1 MNVIRN
7 HTMNH
12 SGFYLEVIRQRAI
25 EVERHAQRVGPMLAA
40 LGAASAEVV
49 VADTPE
55 PLTVRL
61 ACAADWPRLRDVAEL
76 DSAQLPSAP
85 LLVGERG
92 GRAVA
97 ALSLDDGAVIA
108 DPFVATADVVALLRL
123 RARQLRGER
132 RRRPGRALAWRPS
145 RAAG

>member
-12 SGFYLEVIRQRAI
+12 SGFYLEVIRQRATEI
-25 EVERHAQRVGPMLAA
+25 ERRAERFGPLLAA
-40 LGAASAEVV
+40 AAAAAPAE
-49 VADTPE
+49 ATAAPE

-76 DSAQLPSAP
+76 DSAPLPSAP
-85 LLVGERG
+85 LLVGERD
-92 GRAVA
+92 GRPVA
-97 ALSLDDGAVIA
+97 AVSLSDGAVIA
-108 DPFVATADVVALLRL
+108 DPFVATADVVALLQL
-123 RARQLRGER
+123 RARQLGGQR
-132 RRRPGRALAWRPS
+132 RRRPGRALAWRLS